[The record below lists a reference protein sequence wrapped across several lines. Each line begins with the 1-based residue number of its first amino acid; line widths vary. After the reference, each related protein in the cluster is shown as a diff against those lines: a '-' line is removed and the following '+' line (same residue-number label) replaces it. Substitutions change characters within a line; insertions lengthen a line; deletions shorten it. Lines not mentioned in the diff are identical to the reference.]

1 MEWKTPD
8 GGSPL
13 GLIPEDLGLEESS
26 QVLCGV
32 GGGEVSLRASTGIF
46 WLEEDNPLPVGNLA
60 PREGFPSG
68 LSHSLPC
75 LSLVTSSPSLCGV
88 LVFPHSP
95 RVKIS
100 KFRLVGLPLW
110 QAEYLPPLLDSD
122 SEGLGWGSK
131 ICPLTSSQVG
141 SDEMS
146 RMVLG
151 DSMAW
156 RTLRG

>member
-1 MEWKTPD
+1 MAYKLE
-8 GGSPL
+8 SRL
-13 GLIPEDLGLEESS
+13 LEDINLRYVGDSTLMSESKKE
-26 QVLCGV
+26 L
-32 GGGEVSLRASTGIF
+32 
-46 WLEEDNPLPVGNLA
+46 
-60 PREGFPSG
+60 
-68 LSHSLPC
+68 
-75 LSLVTSSPSLCGV
+75 
-88 LVFPHSP
+88 
-95 RVKIS
+95 K
-100 KFRLVGLPLW
+100 PLW
-110 QAEYLPPLLDSD
+110 QAESLPPLLDSD